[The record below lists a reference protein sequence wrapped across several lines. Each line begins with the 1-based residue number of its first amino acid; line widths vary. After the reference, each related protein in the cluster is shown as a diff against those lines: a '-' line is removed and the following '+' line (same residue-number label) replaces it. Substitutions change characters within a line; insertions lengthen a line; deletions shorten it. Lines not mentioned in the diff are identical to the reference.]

1 MALPLGHFRLPGN
14 TPVEASFKI
23 WQCSINSFF
32 RLFLYQFC
40 RHMKEQQ
47 SEEFL
52 IILLYS
58 TFRIL
63 ADNDITDIQDGAFDG
78 LDDLFEM

>member
-1 MALPLGHFRLPGN
+1 
-14 TPVEASFKI
+14 
-23 WQCSINSFF
+23 
-32 RLFLYQFC
+32 
-40 RHMKEQQ
+40 MKEQQ